1 MTGASTV
8 PAGYV
13 VPTVSKLYRY
23 PVKGFTPEPREEL
36 VVQDDG
42 RIEGDRVLAFRFADA
57 ATPEEKDGLDYWP
70 KSKGL
75 ALMDFPSLARLQV
88 SFDGSVLR
96 FHVDGELVVSAG
108 LAPAG
113 RRELCDRI
121 AEWVLDGPD
130 ARRLKKAGRL
140 PLELVGDGVTSRF
153 QDRPRGFVSLH
164 GAASVEALGDA
175 ANSGGGPGDGA
186 GSGGGGAEQGVRVD
200 VDSRRF
206 RSNVV
211 VGGLAAWE
219 ELDWADNGTQ
229 IQVGDVPLTAQKT
242 IVRCMAIAANPDS
255 GERDANLLK
264 VLTKDLGQSEPTL
277 GVLFLLPKDS
287 EEDGAAGGGTIR
299 IGDPVSIL
307 RPAREV

>member
-1 MTGASTV
+1 M
-8 PAGYV
+8 
-13 VPTVSKLYRY
+13 PTVSRLYRY
-23 PVKGFTPEPREEL
+23 PVKGFTPEPRDEL
-36 VVQDDG
+36 IVQGDG

-70 KSKGL
+70 KTKGL
-75 ALMDFPSLARLQV
+75 ALVDFPSLARLRV
-88 SFDGSVLR
+88 SFDGETLA
-96 FHVDGELVVSAG
+96 FHEDDELVVSAG
-108 LAPAG
+108 LDPSG

-130 ARRLKKAGRL
+130 ARRLGKPGRL

-164 GAASVEALGDA
+164 GAASVDALESAVNSKEAA
-175 ANSGGGPGDGA
+175 P
-186 GSGGGGAEQGVRVD
+186 VP

-211 VGGLAAWE
+211 VEGTPAWE
-219 ELDWADNGTQ
+219 ELDWAANGTQ
-229 IQVGDVPLTAQKT
+229 ITVGDVTLTAQKT
-242 IVRCMAIAANPDS
+242 IVRCMAIAANPDT

-277 GVLFLLPKDS
+277 GVLFLPS
-287 EEDGAAGGGTIR
+287 EEGDGGTIR
-299 IGDPVSIL
+299 IGDPV
-307 RPAREV
+307 AVTTEVSRS

>member
-88 SFDGSVLR
+88 SFDGSVLS
-96 FHVDGELVVSAG
+96 FHEDGELVVSAR
-108 LAPAG
+108 LDPAG

-164 GAASVEALGDA
+164 GAASVDALESAVNSKEAA
-175 ANSGGGPGDGA
+175 P
-186 GSGGGGAEQGVRVD
+186 VP

-211 VGGLAAWE
+211 VVGTPAWE
-219 ELDWADNGTQ
+219 ELDWAANGTQ
-229 IQVGDVPLTAQKT
+229 ITVGDVTLTAQKT
-242 IVRCMAIAANPDS
+242 IVRCMAIAANPDT

-277 GVLFLLPKDS
+277 GVLFLPS
-287 EEDGAAGGGTIR
+287 EEEDGGTIR
-299 IGDPVSIL
+299 IGDPLAVITEVS
-307 RPAREV
+307 RS